1 MAGKG
6 QQAEVSPRAQG
17 KEGGGGDGNSKGN
30 LESLEVDKNKEGASS
45 SWPCSAMLS
54 SPLARREQPAAGI
67 LKKKHQRKVTTRKV
81 SQELGTVANPN
92 PLPKLEGDDARLL
105 QVDSGVGLGVS
116 DLCVSYGLS
125 CEQEGKCE
133 SWGNPW
139 LGSDDAGGS

>member
-1 MAGKG
+1 MAL
-6 QQAEVSPRAQG
+6 QRHAELAFG
-17 KEGGGGDGNSKGN
+17 TEGAACSWN
-30 LESLEVDKNKEGASS
+30 LE
-45 SWPCSAMLS
+45 
-54 SPLARREQPAAGI
+54 
-67 LKKKHQRKVTTRKV
+67 KKHERKVTTRKV

-92 PLPKLEGDDARLL
+92 HLPKLESDDARLL

-125 CEQEGKCE
+125 CEQGGKCE